1 MKQAAGMLYIIMLF
15 RWISIF
21 WFALA
26 LIGAPFGM
34 GRMMDSAPSHAAMTH
49 LDHMQGMDHG
59 KMPSHEPASP
69 HYMVCSACVAAPV
82 VHLVPVRLAAMAEK
96 PDFLAAKT
104 LDGTRFLPPVPPP
117 RA

>member
-1 MKQAAGMLYIIMLF
+1 MRLIRLMMPFLLLA
-15 RWISIF
+15 
-21 WFALA
+21 A

-34 GRMMDSAPSHAAMTH
+34 GRMMDGAAGHSAMAHMH
-49 LDHMQGMDHG
+49 QMQGMDHG
-59 KMPSHEPASP
+59 DMPAHEPSAP
-69 HYMVCSACVAAPV
+69 HYVVCSACVAVPV
-82 VHLVPVRLAAMAEK
+82 IQLVPVRIVAMADK

>member
-1 MKQAAGMLYIIMLF
+1 MRLTRLILPLLLLA
-15 RWISIF
+15 
-21 WFALA
+21 A

-34 GRMMDSAPSHAAMTH
+34 GRMMDSAAGHAAMAH
-49 LDHMQGMDHG
+49 MDHMQGMDHG
-59 KMPSHEPASP
+59 SMPTHEPSAP

-82 VHLVPVRLAAMAEK
+82 IQLIPVRLAAMADK
-96 PDFLAAKT
+96 PEFPVAMT